1 MLVRN
6 ILICYIFMQV
16 APSYAVIKKSG
27 DVSGNIVGLSGQTLQ
42 IECLAYGGFPI
53 PSIVWHLGDVQQPLS
68 RAAQDT
74 YKDQDTGEIITR
86 STLELEI
93 QTEDNGKQLSC
104 EVVNEAQSLPLWV
117 KAMLNIGC
125 KSPEW

>member
-1 MLVRN
+1 M
-6 ILICYIFMQV
+6 
-16 APSYAVIKKSG
+16 
-27 DVSGNIVGLSGQTLQ
+27 SGNIVGRSVQTLQ
-42 IECLAYGGFPI
+42 IECPAYGGYPYPI

-74 YKDQDTGEIITR
+74 YTDEDSGETITR
-86 STLELEI
+86 STLQLEI

-125 KSPEW
+125 KWQRMVSCYPNHT